1 MKGKRIQY
9 EDDLV
14 IVRDKNGKV
23 IYKGLEDY
31 EPYKYELWVWDDTKG
46 LYTLDGMTKECVG

>member
-31 EPYKYELWVWDDTKG
+31 EPYKRELWVWDDTKG